1 MLDIEWPFAT
11 HMDFRGQKMAERLF
25 QVIIVLFGIIGFI
38 AGYMM
43 QQFSMTIYSVLF
55 GVLISAL
62 LTLPPW
68 PMYRNNPVEWQK
80 PIDSNKE
87 TITNKNATSAKSPKK
102 DVRKSKGK
110 KDE

>member
-1 MLDIEWPFAT
+1 MLDIEWPFPT
-11 HMDFRGQKMAERLF
+11 HVDFHGQKMAERLF
-25 QVIIVLFGIIGFI
+25 QVIIVLFGIIGFF

-55 GVLISAL
+55 G

-68 PMYRNNPVEWQK
+68 PMYRNNPIEWQK

-87 TITNKNATSAKSPKK
+87 TITNKNVSSAKSPKK
-102 DVRKSKGK
+102 DARKQKGK